1 MRGAAHVSYPKY
13 TKIFHVQILPPTSIY
28 IEFQIRKGK
37 YNQ

>member
-13 TKIFHVQILPPTSIY
+13 TKIFPVQILPPSIY